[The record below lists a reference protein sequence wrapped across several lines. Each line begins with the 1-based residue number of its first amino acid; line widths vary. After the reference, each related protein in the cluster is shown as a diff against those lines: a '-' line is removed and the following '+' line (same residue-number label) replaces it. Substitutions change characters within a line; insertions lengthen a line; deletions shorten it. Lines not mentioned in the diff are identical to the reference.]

1 MFHKGDCVVTRF
13 FMSIGNLVFA
23 FFLGAVA
30 LVVTAIQFPG
40 VFEVILNW
48 AGVIKTNIITSISV
62 SEEGRVYKNLVRYLI
77 EESQLVF
84 MFFVIAARIILSL
97 LMWLVTS
104 LLGLKS

>member
-1 MFHKGDCVVTRF
+1 MTRF

-30 LVVTAIQFPG
+30 LVIVAIQFPDI
-40 VFEVILNW
+40 FSVILDG
-48 AGVIKTNIITSISV
+48 ADVVKTKLTAAVPV
-62 SEEGRVYKNLVRYLI
+62 SEGGQVYKNLVRYLI
-77 EESQLVF
+77 EEQQLVF
-84 MFFVIAARIILSL
+84 MFFVILARVILSL

>member
-1 MFHKGDCVVTRF
+1 MTRF

-40 VFEVILNW
+40 AFQTILNW
-48 AGVIKTNIITSISV
+48 ADVVKTYITSSISV

-84 MFFVIAARIILSL
+84 MFFVIVARVVLSL